1 MKTVLHFVMHF
12 SPVLFMIIV
21 LSSLHCK
28 YNRSIAE
35 KMLIRYIY
43 FLVSNQSFVCLLV
56 CLNIYFFVSLKKK
69 NIRQLLYSLHHD
81 SHHHLKNFF
90 LIYCSFSSLYL
101 LSSQRAQSPPI
112 RTLSCFYM
120 CRIIGYEIRERR
132 KEGRR
137 NDWTQ
142 NFEKRQIAKE
152 WGMEREIYTEG
163 KVSVG

>member
-90 LIYCSFSSLYL
+90 FDLLFILFVIFAIISASAIATHPDLILFLY
-101 LSSQRAQSPPI
+101 
-112 RTLSCFYM
+112 
-120 CRIIGYEIRERR
+120 
-132 KEGRR
+132 
-137 NDWTQ
+137 
-142 NFEKRQIAKE
+142 
-152 WGMEREIYTEG
+152 
-163 KVSVG
+163 VSYNWI